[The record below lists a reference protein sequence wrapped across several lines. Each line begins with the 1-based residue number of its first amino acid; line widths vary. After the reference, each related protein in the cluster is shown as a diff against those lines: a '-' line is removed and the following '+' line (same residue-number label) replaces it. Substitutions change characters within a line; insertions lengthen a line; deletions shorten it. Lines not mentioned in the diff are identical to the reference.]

1 MIRLPQIF
9 IATPLFNE
17 GSDGV
22 KVLHYLCHSFNK
34 SGMKSSLVFIDP
46 RDPSNNSF
54 IAAIENQGINKE
66 YQTPVVKNLNEID
79 LENDVII
86 YPEIVQGNPL
96 NCRNVVRY
104 FLNKNGFITG
114 TSVKI
119 NSGEF
124 ILSFQK
130 IFEPNAHFNLYFT
143 MQDEQLIPSREAIK
157 GLGKN
162 ISLTHIG
169 KGSKYGNTERV
180 GGTIGLDW
188 KKSKEEYF
196 ILLESAKYLFTW
208 DPLSGVV
215 YDAVLRGCIPVIILP
230 RPWTFEEINSQELY
244 KPYMTIEEFEL
255 KQKFYENF
263 DLFLDARDKMISD
276 INIHNLNWSN
286 QLNLFYE
293 KLLNFFIEGA
303 LKSEVQHF

>member
-1 MIRLPQIF
+1 MLRLPQLF
-9 IATPLFNE
+9 IAAPLFTE
-17 GSDGV
+17 GSDGAR
-22 KVLHYLCHSFNK
+22 VLHYLCHSFNK
-34 SGMKSSLVFIDP
+34 MGVKSSLVFLDP
-46 RDPSNNSF
+46 RDPSNTSF
-54 IAAIENQGINKE
+54 VAATENQGTYKE

-79 LENDVII
+79 VENDVII

-96 NCRNVVRY
+96 KGRNIVRY

-114 TSVKI
+114 IPVKI

-143 MQDEQLIPSREAIK
+143 MQDEKLIPSREAIN
-157 GLGKN
+157 GLLKN

-188 KKSKEEYF
+188 SKSKEEYY

-215 YDAVLRGCIPVIILP
+215 YDAILRGCIPVVISP
-230 RPWTFEEINSQELY
+230 KPWTYDQINSQELY
-244 KPYMTIEEFEL
+244 KPYMTIEEFEF
-255 KQKFYENF
+255 KHKFYENF
-263 DLFLDARDKMISD
+263 DLFLNARDKMISD
-276 INIHNLNWSN
+276 INQHNNEWES
-286 QLNLFYE
+286 QLNSMYDM
-293 KLLNFFIEGA
+293 LLNFFIKE
-303 LKSEVQHF
+303 

>member
-1 MIRLPQIF
+1 MIRLPQLF
-9 IATPLFNE
+9 IASPLFNE

-34 SGMKSSLVFIDP
+34 IGIKSSLVFMDP

-54 IAAIENQGINKE
+54 IAAIENQGI
-66 YQTPVVKNLNEID
+66 YQKYLTPVVKSLNEID

-96 NCRNVVRY
+96 KGKNIVRY
-104 FLNKNGFITG
+104 FLNKNGFITNIP
-114 TSVKI
+114 VK
-119 NSGEF
+119 NNPGEF
-124 ILSFQK
+124 VLSYQK
-130 IFEPNAHFNLYFT
+130 IFEPNAHFNLYCT
-143 MQDEQLIPSREAIK
+143 MQEEQLIPGREAVK
-157 GLGKN
+157 GLIKN
-162 ISLTHIG
+162 ISLTYTG

-188 KKSKEEYF
+188 RKTKEEYY

-215 YDAVLRGCIPVIILP
+215 YDAILRGCIPVVISP
-230 RPWTFEEINSQELY
+230 KPWTFAEINSQELY

-255 KQKFYENF
+255 KQNFYENF
-263 DLFLDARDKMISD
+263 DLFLNARDRMISD
-276 INIHNLNWSN
+276 INQHNNKWEG
-286 QLNLFYE
+286 QLNLMYD
-293 KLLNFFIEGA
+293 KLLHFFI
-303 LKSEVQHF
+303 KK